1 MKRPF
6 RAKSVADVL
15 NSPDSVLKG
24 LLDKADSLKSITDSI
39 HQHLPEE
46 LQKHCTVS
54 EYNKTSLVITADS
67 PVWATRLRY
76 QSSELLTQLRKA
88 GFLGLAN
95 IQIKI
100 DPNKSMP

>member
-15 NSPDSVLKG
+15 NSPESELKS
-24 LLDKADSLKSITDSI
+24 LLDKANSLKSITDSI
-39 HQHLPEE
+39 HQHLPKD
-46 LQKHCTVS
+46 LQKHCSVS

-76 QSSELLTQLRKA
+76 QSSELLAQLRKA

-100 DPNKSMP
+100 APSK